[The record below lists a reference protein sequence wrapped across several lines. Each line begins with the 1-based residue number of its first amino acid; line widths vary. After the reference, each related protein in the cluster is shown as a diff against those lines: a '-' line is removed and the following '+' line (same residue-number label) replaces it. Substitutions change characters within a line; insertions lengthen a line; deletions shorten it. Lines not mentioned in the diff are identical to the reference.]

1 MTGSG
6 RQFRFIRAIAAGG
19 FGTVY
24 LCKEEHASG
33 FSQVVAIKLLNAQ
46 WSDSDEISSR
56 IRDEA
61 RLLGLLRHRNI
72 VNVLDLTSIQG
83 RSAVIMEYLEAV
95 DLRFLCRHCKDIGLR
110 LPVRPALEI
119 IYQVATALD
128 AAYNRPPMEGEKP
141 LRVIHRDIKPS
152 NIMLDAQGV
161 PKVLDFGVA
170 QSDIASKEANTEEL
184 QFGSVDYMAPE
195 RLFFEPETPASDV
208 YSLAATLFEILTFE
222 RLGKAQGRSSKHQAH
237 LTNRLSF
244 LRGSISVASD
254 IAADL
259 ENLLLRALDFAH
271 ENRPDAATF
280 SSELKQ
286 LARRIS
292 DEDLVVWA
300 EHHLPSAVQSSRS
313 RAHTAEPL
321 SNSIL
326 VEDRREPV
334 VVADAPK
341 NELDIDTLRTGESAR
356 AAALRR
362 GALAELNQPAEP
374 APATSLPE
382 EHSFVSAASEL
393 EADDWN
399 DRTVGE
405 LTDVNAGVASNL
417 SPSVDLP
424 DVGPP
429 AEPKPDPQYD
439 EMPEPFASAS
449 GALEHSQEHSLS
461 ITEQPQYDTM
471 DGLDPVKPKASPWFI
486 VVGIAI
492 PLMIALVGGAAAV
505 LMDFGGVRSQLED
518 TLQDDPTPVV
528 ESNNEAAKLASAELA
543 KSAAVDGVRFVSKAK
558 NTKKLR
564 VKCSEG
570 KGKGE
575 QEAVVPLAKA
585 TECSITAIRSDMSRV
600 MAVVPATSSNR
611 YICFENDEA
620 ECLPQ

>member
-46 WSDSDEISSR
+46 WSDSDEVSSR

-95 DLRFLCRHCKDIGLR
+95 DLRFLCRHCKDIGVR

-119 IYQVATALD
+119 IYQVAAALD

-152 NIMLDAQGV
+152 NIMLDAQGI

-222 RLGKAQGRSSKHQAH
+222 RLGKAQGRASKHQAH
-237 LTNRLSF
+237 LSNRLSF
-244 LRGSISVASD
+244 LRGSITASSDVAV
-254 IAADL
+254 DL

-271 ENRPDAATF
+271 ENRPDASTF

-292 DEDLVVWA
+292 DDDLVVWS
-300 EHHLPSAVQSSRS
+300 EHHLPAAVQSSRS

-326 VEDRREPV
+326 MEDRREPV
-334 VVADAPK
+334 SMEEEPRS
-341 NELDIDTLRTGESAR
+341 ELDVDTLRPGESAR

-362 GALAELNQPAEP
+362 GALAELDQPTDSDL
-374 APATSLPE
+374 ATSLPQDRE
-382 EHSFVSAASEL
+382 RIRLPTEPEL
-393 EADDWN
+393 ETDDWN

-405 LTDVNAGVASNL
+405 FTDVNAGDLPVVS
-417 SPSVDLP
+417 SSVDLP
-424 DVGPP
+424 DVEPP
-429 AEPKPDPQYD
+429 SNMMEEERYD
-439 EMPEPFASAS
+439 EVPGPFVAAS
-449 GALEHSQEHSLS
+449 EV
-461 ITEQPQYDTM
+461 
-471 DGLDPVKPKASPWFI
+471 PV
-486 VVGIAI
+486 GD
-492 PLMIALVGGAAAV
+492 LM
-505 LMDFGGVRSQLED
+505 
-518 TLQDDPTPVV
+518 
-528 ESNNEAAKLASAELA
+528 
-543 KSAAVDGVRFVSKAK
+543 
-558 NTKKLR
+558 
-564 VKCSEG
+564 C
-570 KGKGE
+570 
-575 QEAVVPLAKA
+575 
-585 TECSITAIRSDMSRV
+585 
-600 MAVVPATSSNR
+600 
-611 YICFENDEA
+611 
-620 ECLPQ
+620 

>member
-83 RSAVIMEYLEAV
+83 RSAVVMEYLEAV

-292 DEDLVVWA
+292 DEDLVVWS

-334 VVADAPK
+334 VVDEAPK
-341 NELDIDTLRTGESAR
+341 NELDVDTLRTGESAR

-362 GALAELNQPAEP
+362 GALAELNQPTGNT
-374 APATSLPE
+374 PATSLPQE
-382 EHSFVSAASEL
+382 PSLLSAISDL
-393 EADDWN
+393 ETDDWN

-405 LTDVNAGVASNL
+405 LTDVNAGAIPA
-417 SPSVDLP
+417 PSTGVDLP
-424 DVGPP
+424 EFEPP
-429 AEPKPDPQYD
+429 AESLPDPRYD
-439 EMPEPFASAS
+439 EMPEPFSALSDASINTS
-449 GALEHSQEHSLS
+449 EHSLS

-471 DGLDPVKPKASPWFI
+471 DGLDPVTPKASPWFM

-505 LMDFGGVRSQLED
+505 LMDFGGARTQLEAS
-518 TLQDDPTPVV
+518 LQDEPKPEV
-528 ESNNEAAKLASAELA
+528 ETNNAAKLASAELA
-543 KSAAVDGVRFVSKAK
+543 KAAEVDGVRFISKAN

-564 VKCSEG
+564 VTCSEG
-570 KGKGE
+570 KGKGK
-575 QEAVVPLAKA
+575 QEAVVPVTNA

-600 MAVVPATSSNR
+600 MAVVKATSSNR

-620 ECLPQ
+620 ECRPQ